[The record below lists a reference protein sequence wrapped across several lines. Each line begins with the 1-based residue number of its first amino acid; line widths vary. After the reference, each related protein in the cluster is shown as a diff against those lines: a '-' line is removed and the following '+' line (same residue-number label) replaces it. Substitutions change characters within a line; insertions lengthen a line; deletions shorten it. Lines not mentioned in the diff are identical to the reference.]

1 MKVSLN
7 KVYTVEGTSYS
18 SVIERLAINHAKT
31 LARVNKWP
39 FRVSVDGAPYSVV
52 IPDCHYRYVKIHKGE
67 AVINIDELGN
77 VIPALEVTK
86 IVEPLVPTKR
96 VVNKY
101 HHLLKYNTR
110 DFKRLSF

>member
-7 KVYTVEGTSYS
+7 KVYTVEGTTFSTYD
-18 SVIERLAINHAKT
+18 RGRAIDRATTVAKET
-31 LARVNKWP
+31 GRSINIYADGVNC
-39 FRVSVDGAPYSVV
+39 S
-52 IPDCHYRYVKIHKGE
+52 YVKPSGQVVE
-67 AVINIDELGN
+67 RVIKT
-77 VIPALEVTK
+77 VT
-86 IVEPLVPTKR
+86 